1 MTDVLIKVR
10 DDTKDPAIKAEAQ
23 SLSGEVGSYRFNIC
37 MVVWYGLLSAIQHV
51 SKVMQSPKM
60 DVDLAVSLLKKT
72 EQVLQSHRAL

>member
-10 DDTKDPAIKAEAQ
+10 DNTKDPAIKAEVQ
-23 SLSGEVGSYRFNIC
+23 SEEVGSYHFNSC

-72 EQVLQSHRAL
+72 EQGLQSHRAL